1 MDFRSLKSD
10 SSGDGSD
17 DREDSFQYSAEES
30 REKRDTLEM
39 LGPDYLDFVKDDN
52 LVVKENRF
60 TVNLARE
67 TLPHK
72 DNSVS
77 LELDDTNLDQETT
90 QI

>member
-1 MDFRSLKSD
+1 
-10 SSGDGSD
+10 
-17 DREDSFQYSAEES
+17 
-30 REKRDTLEM
+30 M